1 MSEAEASSEGANPSA
16 VAIKANIAA
25 RLNVAFHQNSVPAI
39 AEIELVNDTDVDLN
53 GVAISISAEPS
64 FLQPKTFRVDY
75 IRVGGTQRLNPVPND
90 FNVKFLLGLAEA
102 VRGEFTVVARV
113 GEAEVAILT
122 TPCQLLSPSE
132 WTGLSTAPEL
142 IAAFVRPNDASVDV
156 VLRNA
161 AEKLRKAGRNPA
173 LDGYQSRKRRAL
185 GNSRR
190 QFGRRFVM
198 SGSSMHYR
206 PRASSATVKK
216 SVCRQRY

>member
-1 MSEAEASSEGANPSA
+1 MSEAEASSEGAKPSA

-75 IRVGGTQRLNPVPND
+75 IRAGGTQRLNPVPID
-90 FNVKFLLGLAEA
+90 FDVKFLLGLAEA
-102 VRGEFTVVARV
+102 VRGEITVVARV
-113 GEAEVAILT
+113 GEAEVATLT

-173 LDGYQSRKRRAL
+173 LDGYQSRKKARAWEL
-185 GNSRR
+185 TEAIWAALCDERI
-190 QFGRRFVM
+190 V
-198 SGSSMHYR
+198 
-206 PRASSATVKK
+206 
-216 SVCRQRY
+216 